1 MGEVRTCSCGAV
13 WCIFCH
19 LLCCVVLC
27 CVVLCCVVLCC
38 VVLCCAVLCCVVV
51 CCVVLCCVVLC
62 CVTVHYTT
70 NTISLTLLRLMYTG
84 STGGL
89 SADHPLAAMWSAA
102 RTLRIVDGPDEVHL
116 RTLAKLETGNVPR
129 TAPKN
134 VPGPQPGT
142 GKSRL

>member
-1 MGEVRTCSCGAV
+1 M
-13 WCIFCH
+13 
-19 LLCCVVLC
+19 LCFIAL
-27 CVVLCCVVLCC
+27 
-38 VVLCCAVLCCVVV
+38 
-51 CCVVLCCVVLC
+51 
-62 CVTVHYTT
+62 HYTT
-70 NTISLTLLRLMYTG
+70 VTISLTLLHLMYTD

-134 VPGPQPGT
+134 VPGPHPGT
-142 GKSRL
+142 GNSRL